1 MPKVSTQKE
10 FVDYLKTFTNKEDKE
25 YLSDIFDNHR
35 IVIEEKEKSG
45 EGSIFLDIGA
55 YAQSNIFFIHIN
67 HQPLHTMGQF
77 KNHNDGIVLKV
88 DLQTKTIDAL
98 LFELKKTLTQDQLQ
112 KAAKQLASAY
122 RFIRY
127 LQLEECFDL
136 HYTCYLVYQKNKLTK
151 SAESLKTAKG
161 FDFALFD
168 AVYQNSPTIPLM
180 LPLCG
185 YKQYPFRTIRFGE
198 TVRL

>member
-10 FVDYLKTFTNKEDKE
+10 FVDYLKIFTNKE
-25 YLSDIFDNHR
+25 YLSDMFDDHR

-45 EGSIFLDIGA
+45 EGSISLDIGA
-55 YAQSNIFFIHIN
+55 YAQSDIFFIHIN

-88 DLQTKTIDAL
+88 DLQTKMIDVL
-98 LFELKKTLTQDQLQ
+98 LFELKKTLIPEQLQ

-136 HYTCYLVYQKNKLTK
+136 HYTCCLVYQKNELKK
-151 SAESLKTAKG
+151 SAEYLKTCNG

-168 AVYQNSPTIPLM
+168 AVYQNSSTIPLM
-180 LPLCG
+180 LPLCR
-185 YKQYPFRTIRFGE
+185 YKQYPFRTIHFGE